1 MPFYPERLFKMTPEN
16 KTNSKWSILKLKIKN
31 AFAKKEHHH
40 LSDDE
45 LIDEALEETFPAS
58 DPPGYRSKTHRDKEL
73 HQSSIK
79 H

>member
-1 MPFYPERLFKMTPEN
+1 MLEEN
-16 KTNSKWSILKLKIKN
+16 KTTNKWLTLKLKIKN
-31 AFAKKEHHH
+31 AFAKKIQHNH
-40 LSDDE
+40 SDDD

-73 HQSSIK
+73 HQPSTK